1 MNGSF
6 LIQVHGWRGFKRDRD
21 LFCITLVGGFV
32 TVLVCKLLVTDKMHE
47 FRDKLTD
54 IEKGLRGE

>member
-1 MNGSF
+1 MKGSLLF
-6 LIQVHGWRGFKRDRD
+6 EIHGWKGFGVERD
-21 LFCITLVGGFV
+21 LFCIHLVGGFV

-54 IEKGLRGE
+54 IEKAMGE